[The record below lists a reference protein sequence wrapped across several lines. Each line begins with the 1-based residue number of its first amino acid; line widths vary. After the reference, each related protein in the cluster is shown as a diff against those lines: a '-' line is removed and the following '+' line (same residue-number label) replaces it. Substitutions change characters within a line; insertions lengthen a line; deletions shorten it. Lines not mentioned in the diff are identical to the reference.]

1 MTLKIVSLF
10 PDVLGT
16 YGDHGNARIL
26 AHLLHLAGRS
36 YELIA
41 VGINDPVPADGDL
54 YLLGGG
60 EDGPQALA
68 ARRLA
73 EGSPLHRVVERDR
86 PILAICAG
94 YQLLGRSFV
103 AEGTTLPG
111 LGLLPVESV
120 RGSARMVGEVLLTPF
135 VPIGQS
141 LMTGFEN
148 HGGQTILDSDAQP
161 LGRVY
166 RGVGNGG
173 DGYDGIVHGSIIG
186 SYLHG
191 PILARNPGL
200 AQWLLARIGV
210 EAHEL
215 SHHHWALHE
224 ERVHASEGA
233 LWSRQHGA

>member
-1 MTLKIVSLF
+1 MTVKIVSLF

-26 AHLLHLAGRS
+26 AHLVRLAGRTC
-36 YELIA
+36 ELTA
-41 VGINDPVPADGDL
+41 VGINDVVPLDGDL

-73 EGSPLHRVVERDR
+73 DGSPLHRVVERNR
-86 PILAICAG
+86 PILAVCAG
-94 YQLLGRSFV
+94 YQVLGRSFV

-111 LGLLPVESV
+111 LGLLPIDSV
-120 RGSARMVGEVLLTPF
+120 RGRARMVGEVLMTPF
-135 VPIGQS
+135 APIGQS

-148 HGGQTILDSDAQP
+148 HGGQTILDSDCQP

-166 RGVGNGG
+166 RGAGNGG
-173 DGYDGIVHGSIIG
+173 DGHDGIVHGSIVG

-200 AQWLLARIGV
+200 ALWLLSRIGV
-210 EAHEL
+210 DVSDVPA
-215 SHHHWALHE
+215 HHWRLYE
-224 ERVHASEGA
+224 ERVRASEGA
-233 LWSRQHGA
+233 LWTRRRA